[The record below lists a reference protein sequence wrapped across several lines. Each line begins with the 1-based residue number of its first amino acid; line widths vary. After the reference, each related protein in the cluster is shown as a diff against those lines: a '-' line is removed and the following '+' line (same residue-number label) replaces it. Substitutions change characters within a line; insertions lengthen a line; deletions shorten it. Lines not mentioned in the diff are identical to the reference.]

1 MQIQINGITPTEKYI
16 GLGILIGLFIIG
28 IICAVTI
35 AWSNGHSSG
44 VQEGIAS
51 VSTATPTP
59 VPTPTPT
66 PVVST
71 AFVPYVTQFTV
82 LSTTLTNNRYQIQ
95 TTDGRVL
102 DTATYAEWRTIY
114 PRYTYSAVVYDTVWG
129 ELKINNVYV
138 IGRPAYPDNYLR
150 YYHNGQY
157 YDNHWENWEYK
168 RNY

>member
-28 IICAVTI
+28 IICAVTV

-51 VSTATPTP
+51 VPTATPTP
-59 VPTPTPT
+59 APTSTPAS
-66 PVVST
+66 VVST

-82 LSTTLTNNRYQIQ
+82 LSTTLTNGRYQIQ

-102 DTATYAEWRTIY
+102 DTATYPEWQTIY
-114 PRYTYSAVVYDTVWG
+114 PRYTYSAVVYDSIWG
-129 ELKINNVYV
+129 EEKISDVHV
-138 IGRPAYPDNYLR
+138 IGRPSYPDNYAR
-150 YYHNGQY
+150 YYYNGQY
-157 YDNHWENWEYK
+157 YDNHWENRGY
-168 RNY
+168 RRS

>member
-16 GLGILIGLFIIG
+16 GLAILIGIFILAVIG
-28 IICAVTI
+28 AVAV

-44 VQEGIAS
+44 VQEGIAN
-51 VSTATPTP
+51 VPTATPTP

-71 AFVPYVTQFTV
+71 AFTPHVTQFTV
-82 LSTTLTNNRYQIQ
+82 LSTTLTNGRYQIQ

-102 DTATYAEWRTIY
+102 DTSTYAEWQTIA
-114 PRYTYSAVVYDTVWG
+114 PRYTYTATVYGTIWG
-129 ELKINNVYV
+129 EEEINGVYV
-138 IGRPAYPDNYLR
+138 IGRPAYPDNYVR

-157 YDNHWENWEYK
+157 YSNRWENREYRK
-168 RNY
+168 K